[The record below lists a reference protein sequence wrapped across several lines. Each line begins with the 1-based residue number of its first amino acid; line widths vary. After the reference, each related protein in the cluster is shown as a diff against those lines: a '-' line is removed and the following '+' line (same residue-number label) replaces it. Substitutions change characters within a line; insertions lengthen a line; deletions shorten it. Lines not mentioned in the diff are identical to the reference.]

1 MNAIKTIAHSL
12 MQWLNGDRM
21 TEIIVDLGSDAVERL
36 ERMAAEQGVTVDQL
50 AEVLLNKGL
59 QRLEGQE
66 GAPLAAKQVRWFGI
80 GGPVTLDWAV
90 VQRIRTELQV
100 AAESAEEDGFD
111 GNKRECLA
119 LLELLPAAP
128 VLT

>member
-50 AEVLLNKGL
+50 AEDLLSDGL
-59 QRLEGQE
+59 RKLERAGS
-66 GAPLAAKQVRWFGI
+66 PL
-80 GGPVTLDWAV
+80 
-90 VQRIRTELQV
+90 
-100 AAESAEEDGFD
+100 S
-111 GNKRECLA
+111 
-119 LLELLPAAP
+119 
-128 VLT
+128 